1 MRCLVLLV
9 LAACKAPP
17 EAPDDLGELSRY
29 LYREWGAEDPEVVRV
44 GLTNLVDFLDDQD
57 LTGNVNDRSWTLPDL
72 TEEDVAGITRPDRD
86 ISAVVG
92 VSVAFESAWP
102 IEEHAEVQIQADQR
116 PYEPTAPE
124 HYDRSFV
131 EPADPTCFPE
141 QACDRLVTFN
151 EATRQNILMKVSF
164 ELFKDF
170 RAISMDDDW
179 AFIARS
185 WFEQPWPGDDGKV
198 MLYQS
203 YSTDLWIG
211 RGERTWRFQSL
222 WSESDLG
229 IAASEE
235 TVVATVKLATD
246 GIYERVDEVIAE
258 SNGQ

>member
-1 MRCLVLLV
+1 MRPGLFLL

-17 EAPDDLGELSRY
+17 EAPADLGELSRY
-29 LYREWGAEDPEVVRV
+29 LYREWDAEDPEVVRV
-44 GLTNLVDFLDDQD
+44 GLQNLVDFLSDKD
-57 LTGNVNDRSWTLPDL
+57 LTGSVNDRSWTLPDL
-72 TEEDVAGITRPDRD
+72 TDEDVAGISRPDRD

-102 IEEHAEVQIQADQR
+102 VEDHANVQIQADQR
-116 PYEPTAPE
+116 PYEPTAPD

-131 EPADPTCFPE
+131 DPTDPTCFPD

-151 EATRQNILMKVSF
+151 EATRQNILMKVTF

-170 RAISMDDDW
+170 RAVPMEEGW

-185 WFEQPWPGDDGKV
+185 WFEQSWPGDDGKV

-211 RGERTWRFQSL
+211 RDDKTWRFQSL

-235 TVVATVKLATD
+235 TVVATVKVATD
-246 GIYERVDEVIAE
+246 GIYERVDAEIAE
-258 SNGQ
+258 SKGQ